1 MNTDSTAVGLGLNDA
16 SPQSINNNNINN
28 RDVTAVESVGG
39 GEASQNGENNNTNNH
54 AVVVNNLDNEFD
66 YNNAS
71 AEIIDY
77 LGESWNDDNIKIFQ
91 LLRYNYHRRSDSA
104 KRQKLVDP
112 EEILRRA
119 YYIVLFAATT
129 TIQRHVRGRA
139 AREEFNRFLTS
150 KNILNLAR
158 RCKKHATI
166 TLQSMLN
173 KLARIQM
180 YNSAIRGELVRASE
194 ELALS
199 VSQLSVLQRKAT
211 TSRRNTIRVD
221 KKLQSIAALAR
232 SLVEHRRRVDL
243 SLARLANVES
253 TLISMREE
261 ERRKLGEVILRRNDA
276 VHCRATLVAAIRS
289 NTFEEERLDEET
301 SGVRA
306 DTETHEQELI
316 VAQQEESKAGERL
329 LMIKREMNNERARHT
344 NAVADLE
351 TTAAELDNET
361 ASFGYKKAM
370 VEAKKAELRKVWE
383 RCNELRKS
391 EGQDGTYTRLMIM
404 LQLLYA
410 V

>member
-1 MNTDSTAVGLGLNDA
+1 MCENCQPIGPYV
-16 SPQSINNNNINN
+16 NN
-28 RDVTAVESVGG
+28 RDVAAVESVGG

-139 AREEFNRFLTS
+139 AREEFNRFLKS

-211 TSRRNTIRVD
+211 TSRRNTIRVGEM
-221 KKLQSIAALAR
+221 LQSIAALAR

-316 VAQQEESKAGERL
+316 VAQQEESKAGECL
-329 LMIKREMNNERARHT
+329 LMIECEMNNERARHT

-361 ASFGYKKAM
+361 ATTTRSIGDKKAM